1 MSGILKKLV
10 EPAVENATD
19 FLKSFSDKTF
29 YHGTSAEI
37 TEFKPNIN
45 KNWFGK
51 GKGMNLFK
59 EEEHG
64 RTPATFFTTSKGY
77 AEGFAENRASR
88 DKTDPK
94 IYEVKLKTKNV
105 FDYRNP
111 DDVKKL
117 KDSLGLEENSGLM
130 SILKTGEP
138 YYYQTDFISNKLKE
152 LGYRGYHT
160 NEVSQL
166 GEETIGLFY
175 PDEGDVR
182 SISAKF
188 DPKESESGNIM
199 AAVPVAASVGALSAL
214 PEETRR

>member
-1 MSGILKKLV
+1 MAVLKKLV
-10 EPAVENATD
+10 EPVIESATD

-29 YHGTSAEI
+29 YHGTYASPKIEKFNPRI
-37 TEFKPNIN
+37 HRT
-45 KNWFGK
+45 GD
-51 GKGMNLFK
+51 
-59 EEEHG
+59 

-77 AEGFAENRASR
+77 AEGFAEETGN
-88 DKTDPK
+88 PK
-94 IYEVKLKTKNV
+94 IYEVKLKTKDI

-111 DDVKKL
+111 DDLKKL
-117 KDSLGLEENSGLM
+117 KNSLGDTLKNLTPRDYRNPDIALM
-130 SILKTGEP
+130 TGDP
-138 YYYQTDFISNKLKE
+138 FFYQDKNISEKLME

-199 AAVPVAASVGALSAL
+199 AAVPVATSIGALSVL

>member
-10 EPAVENATD
+10 EPAIESATD

-29 YHGTSAEI
+29 YHGTYASPKI
-37 TEFKPNIN
+37 KKFNPRIHRT
-45 KNWFGK
+45 GD
-51 GKGMNLFK
+51 
-59 EEEHG
+59 

-77 AEGFAENRASR
+77 AEGFAEE
-88 DKTDPK
+88 TGDPK
-94 IYEVKLKTKNV
+94 IYEVKLKTKDV

-111 DDVKKL
+111 EDVKKL
-117 KDSLGLEENSGLM
+117 KDSLGDT
-130 SILKTGEP
+130 LKNFTPRDYTNPDIALITGDP
-138 YYYQTDFISNKLKE
+138 FFYQDKNISEKLIE

-160 NEVSQL
+160 NEVSQF

-188 DPKESESGNIM
+188 DPKESKSGNIL
-199 AAVPVAASVGALSAL
+199 AAVPVAASVGALSML